1 MILTSNKALEILEG
15 ARGKTLSDGWINHSI
30 CVGESAYKIAKAL
43 NEKEVRVAMSNS
55 FGFGGQNSSV
65 IFCRYE

>member
-30 CVGESAYKIAKAL
+30 CVGESAYKIA
-43 NEKEVRVAMSNS
+43 
-55 FGFGGQNSSV
+55 
-65 IFCRYE
+65 